1 MCEETPCQ
9 RIAEISQGV
18 GTVSGVRRSANH
30 ALPQMEMDRAGQA
43 GQGWREYSAHCLL
56 QLGCAEIGAFRMISV
71 QLRRGSKGPRG
82 SAHC

>member
-30 ALPQMEMDRAGQA
+30 ALPQMEMDRAGQGWTGLDRA
-43 GQGWREYSAHCLL
+43 GDGGENTLL
-56 QLGCAEIGAFRMISV
+56 IAFCSLAA
-71 QLRRGSKGPRG
+71 LRLVPF
-82 SAHC
+82 A